1 MAFIDMLRETQKY
14 TQDDTKRRSN
24 IIEEWD
30 KMSEQFTDAYNSYL
44 KNTGRKEISGVAAR
58 QKLRDFIGKAGVE
71 DGKWSSDDYSN
82 SDYDEY
88 DFQEYGT
95 KTIKNLFGENGTMDF
110 GTYVEKY
117 GNADQK
123 KTYERLNRKQGTGE
137 KVARGAGASLLPGV
151 ATALGPLGLIGG
163 AIGFGVAA
171 GADAGSKKSL
181 SELEQK
187 YIEEHNGALNNAF
200 DAFENADRYL
210 ANRDK
215 IGTNAGA
222 SNSSQG
228 TTVSNNSQGTTA
240 STSSGTSKNE
250 DADTVTFTLPRAN
263 DPSYRGFGQK
273 IVDLGLATDKGL
285 WGADGD
291 VQFYTKQLYE
301 QGAVDKNG
309 NLKIGVPIKLRR
321 RK

>member
-95 KTIKNLFGENGTMDF
+95 QTIKNLFGENGSMDF

-123 KTYERLNRKQGTGE
+123 KTYERLNKKQSTGE
-137 KVARGAGASLLPGV
+137 KVAKGVGASLIPG
-151 ATALGPLGLIGG
+151 AMTALGPLGLIGG
-163 AIGFGVAA
+163 AIGFGAAA
-171 GADAGSKKSL
+171 GADASAKKSL

-187 YIEEHNGALNNAF
+187 YVEEHNGALNNAF

-215 IGTNAGA
+215 IGTNAGK
-222 SNSSQG
+222 S
-228 TTVSNNSQGTTA
+228 SQGTTA
-240 STSSGTSKNE
+240 STSSEASKSDN
-250 DADTVTFTLPRAN
+250 ADTVTFILPRAN
-263 DPSYRGFGQK
+263 DPNYRGFGQK

-301 QGAVDKNG
+301 QGALDKNG